1 MKIDT
6 RKILIKNT
14 PSSGNRQH
22 IPGFLQRKVTFRGL
36 KLFGEM
42 NTRNRFFNEL
52 SILLSS
58 GMDLRFAFEVLIEDV
73 GREADKKIYRVVY
86 EAIKG
91 GKSLHEALAQAGMFS
106 VYDVQ
111 SVKIGEESGTLT
123 KVVGE
128 LAGYYCRVVVQR
140 KQIISALTYPTLVVA
155 TTFLSMLFMMRF
167 VVPMFRDIFTR
178 FQGELPSVT
187 RFIVSISES
196 FGLYTLIFIGILI
209 TLIGGCWLIRKEAAF
224 RRIASGFIMRVPLA
238 GRITGLIFRIRF
250 CQTMNL
256 LQSSDIKLLDS
267 VVMIRNMI
275 GFYPYEQ
282 ALDKI
287 KDDIIAGKSLADSM
301 QQFSIFDR
309 RLVSLTRVGEEV
321 NKIGEVYEKLT
332 AQYTQELETGIKSLN
347 SILEPVLIIF
357 VGGLVAFILVS
368 MYLPI
373 FQTGSMM
380 M

>member
-1 MKIDT
+1 
-6 RKILIKNT
+6 
-14 PSSGNRQH
+14 
-22 IPGFLQRKVTFRGL
+22 
-36 KLFGEM
+36 
-42 NTRNRFFNEL
+42 
-52 SILLSS
+52 
-58 GMDLRFAFEVLIEDV
+58 
-73 GREADKKIYRVVY
+73 
-86 EAIKG
+86 
-91 GKSLHEALAQAGMFS
+91 MFS

-128 LAGYYCRVVVQR
+128 LAGYYGRVVVQK
-140 KQIISALTYPTLVVA
+140 KQIISAMTYPTLVVA
-155 TTFLSMLFMMRF
+155 TTFLSLLFMMRF
-167 VVPMFRDIFTR
+167 VVPMFRDVFSR
-178 FQGELPSVT
+178 FHGELPSVT
-187 RFIVSISES
+187 RFIISLSES
-196 FGLYTLIFIGILI
+196 FGLYSLMVICTLAVM
-209 TLIGGCWLIRKEAAF
+209 IGGGWLLRKKPAF
-224 RRIASGFIMRVPLA
+224 RRVASGLILRVPLA

-275 GFYPYEQ
+275 GFYPYEH

-332 AQYTQELETGIKSLN
+332 AQYTQELDTGIKALN

-357 VGGLVAFILVS
+357 VGGLVAFILIS